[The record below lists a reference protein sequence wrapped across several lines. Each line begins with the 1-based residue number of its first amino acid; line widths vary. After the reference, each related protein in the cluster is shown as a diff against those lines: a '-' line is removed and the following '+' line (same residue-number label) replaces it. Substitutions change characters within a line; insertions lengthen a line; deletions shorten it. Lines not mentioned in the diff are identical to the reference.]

1 MQENALH
8 DLRHSTAHLLAQ
20 AVSELYPGTLLTIG
34 PVTPEGFFYDFL
46 PITNFKE
53 DDLARI
59 EARMRELAAQDLPI
73 TQHEM
78 SKVEA
83 RKVFANNP
91 YKLELI
97 DGITDEHVGISRQG
111 DFYDLCK
118 GGHVSSTDQIKHFK
132 LLGISGSYWR
142 ADRKNQALQ
151 RISGTAFLSAQDLT
165 AFEKRCEEALK
176 YDHRAIGKQ
185 QDLFSFHEEGVGF
198 PFFHPKGRAI
208 LNVLIESGR
217 QLQRMNN
224 FQEISTPIML
234 SDELWRRSGHYTFY
248 KDNMYFTMV
257 DDRQYAVKPMNCPG
271 AMLVYKDR
279 PHSYRELPLRLSEY
293 GLVHRH
299 ELSGVLHGLTRV
311 RAFTQDDAHIFCMPE
326 QIESEILRLAGM
338 IIATFKKFGF
348 QQVEFALSTR
358 PKKSM
363 GSDELWERAT
373 NALKHALDHAKLPYV
388 INEGDG
394 AFYGPKID
402 LYVKD
407 SMERRWQMSTVQ
419 LDFFQPE
426 NFDLLY
432 VTNKGTKERP
442 VMIHFAIYGS
452 LERFFAVLLEHHKGN
467 LPFWLAPIQ
476 LKILSVTPAQQPR
489 AQELMQQLRSQNV
502 RTEIDLSDDPLPGQI
517 KTAQLEK
524 IPWMIIIGPKEAER
538 GTYTLRKRDG
548 SQEPHLTHEA
558 LMAKIK
564 QEQTESC

>member
-224 FQEISTPIML
+224 YQEISTPIML
-234 SDELWRRSGHYTFY
+234 SDELWRQSGHYKHY
-248 KDNMYFTMV
+248 KNNMYFTMV

-271 AMLVYKDR
+271 SILIYKDR

-293 GLVHRH
+293 GIVHRH

-311 RAFTQDDAHIFCMPE
+311 RAFTQDDAHIYCTPE
-326 QIESEILRLAGM
+326 QIESEVLNVISM
-338 IIATFKKFGF
+338 IMYTLKKFGF
-348 QQVEFALSTR
+348 EHVEIALSTR
-358 PKKSM
+358 PKDSM

-373 NALKHALDHAKLPYV
+373 GALKTALAHAKFAYR

-394 AFYGPKID
+394 AFYGPKVDFYI
-402 LYVKD
+402 KD
-407 SMERRWQMSTVQ
+407 SMARLWQCGTIQ
-419 LDFFQPE
+419 LDFFLPE
-426 NFDLLY
+426 NFDLFY

-442 VMIHFAIYGS
+442 VMIHHVIYGS
-452 LERFFAVLLEHHKGN
+452 LERFFAILLEHHKGN

-476 LKILSVTPAQQPR
+476 LKILSVTSAQQPQ
-489 AQELMQQLRSQNV
+489 AQELMQLLRGQNIRV
-502 RTEIDLSDDPLPGQI
+502 EIDLSDDPLPGQI